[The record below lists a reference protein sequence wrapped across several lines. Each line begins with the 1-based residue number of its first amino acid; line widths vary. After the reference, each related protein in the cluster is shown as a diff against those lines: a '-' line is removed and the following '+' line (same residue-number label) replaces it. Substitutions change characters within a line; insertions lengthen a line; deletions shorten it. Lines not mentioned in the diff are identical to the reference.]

1 MNRKLQEQIFA
12 SLDGTIGLEDFASM
26 QQSLIQSAEA
36 RALYLES
43 VELYESLGETG
54 WPGVGTVTPTVA
66 VQAVSRRQD
75 FPAWFAVAAVL
86 VAVCSL
92 AAFAIGRRSSG
103 ESIAQRPV
111 QRPAQQFA
119 GPVSANDVETMVAG
133 HASLRRVLNV
143 RWSDGAASYRSGDLI
158 PAGTFSIDSG
168 VVEMDFFCGA
178 SLVVE
183 GPAELNVTSDWELT
197 CVSGRLRASVP
208 PAARGFVVHAADS
221 KIIDLG
227 TEFSLSVTSNNARVR
242 VIDGEVEIHQSAH
255 DPKRLTT
262 GEDQWLDGQKD
273 ASEDESSIATSEEL
287 RSQQSQLQRQKLS
300 SWQVAFDSL
309 RKDKRLI
316 AYYPFEH
323 DLGDATGSS
332 RLVTNAAVA
341 GSAGDG
347 TLVGPVVASV
357 GRFGEGST
365 GLEFDRPAARVRTR
379 LDGTFL
385 AFTFA
390 AWVRI
395 DDLSHRYNALFMGD
409 GYENGE
415 PHWQIRNDG
424 KLMLSVMV
432 DDTKEFSHFSEDE
445 QQVVQAAGLHHVYFT
460 EPFWDITKSGQWFH
474 LASVYDPV
482 GRRVDQYVNGVRIG
496 SETIK
501 DEFYTDTL
509 RIGPAEIGNWG
520 QPFRKTPEFAVR
532 NLDGTIDE
540 LGIYNAALTESEIKS
555 LYDQG
560 KPLGY

>member
-1 MNRKLQEQIFA
+1 MNQKLQGQIFA
-12 SLDGTIGLEDFASM
+12 SLDGNIGPEDFADM
-26 QQSLIQSAEA
+26 QQSLLQSADA

-43 VELYESLGETG
+43 VELYESLGEIG
-54 WPGVGTVTPTVA
+54 WSGGDAVNPAA
-66 VQAVSRRQD
+66 VQGVTRRHH
-75 FPAWFAVAAVL
+75 FFVWFAAAAVL
-86 VAVCSL
+86 VAMCSI
-92 AAFAIGRRSSG
+92 AAFAIGRQSTGKST
-103 ESIAQRPV
+103 AQR
-111 QRPAQQFA
+111 RADD
-119 GPVSANDVETMVAG
+119 VSANDVEMMVAG
-133 HASLRRVLNV
+133 HASLRRALNV
-143 RWSDGAASYRSGDLI
+143 RWSDGATSYRSGDLI
-158 PAGTFSIDSG
+158 PAGIFSIDSG

-197 CVSGRLRASVP
+197 CLSGRLRASVP

-227 TEFSLSVTSNNARVR
+227 TEFSLSVTRDNARVQ
-242 VIDGEVEIHQSAH
+242 VIDGEVEIHRPAN

-262 GEDQWLDGQKD
+262 GEDQWLIGQKD
-273 ASEDESSIATSEEL
+273 ASENNSSIATSEEL
-287 RSQQSQLQRQKLS
+287 RSQQSQLQLQKLS
-300 SWQVAFDSL
+300 SWQVAFDAL

-323 DLGDATGSS
+323 DSDDAVSSS
-332 RLVTNAAVA
+332 RLVTNAADV

-379 LDGTFL
+379 LDGTFQ
-385 AFTFA
+385 AFTFT

-432 DDTKEFSHFSEDE
+432 DDTKEFSHFSKEE
-445 QQVVQAAGLHHVYFT
+445 QQVVQAAGLHHVYYT

-482 GRRVDQYVNGVRIG
+482 GRRVDQYVNGQRVG
-496 SETIK
+496 TETIK
-501 DEFYTDTL
+501 DQFYTDTL

-540 LGIYNAALTESEIKS
+540 LGIYNAALSESEIKS